1 MKRLHIPV
9 LLVALATLGSGM
21 INLYSVIGPG
31 LPHRVQFLRALF
43 PLEFIHLA
51 RFVTLLIGFAL
62 VISAINIYK
71 RKCRAYLFVLYVSF
85 LSVVFHLTKGL
96 DYEEAIVSLVLLS
109 LLYAARSRFTVKS
122 GVPDM
127 EAGLVRIAA
136 ALLLALAY
144 GVAGFWLLDRRE
156 FGINFHLG
164 DAVRETF
171 KYLSFAGDPEL
182 VPRTRYAKWFL
193 DSLYVMTGTAIVY
206 ILYALFRPVLYRF
219 RTRPQV
225 RFLARTIVE
234 KHGRS
239 SLDFFKFWPDKS
251 FFFSPSRRGFVAYRV
266 GNHFALAL
274 ADPVGPEE
282 EIESLVS
289 GYAEFCREN
298 DWGAG
303 FHQTLPDFLPVY
315 EKLGF
320 RKIKVGDDAIVDLAR
335 FSLDG
340 KERKTFRHILN
351 KLEDGGVRYQWHE
364 PPLSD
369 EVTAQAEQVSDA
381 WLGIAG
387 RKERQFTLGA
397 FAPGYIRSSP
407 LAAAV
412 DAAGRMLAFA
422 NQIPSY
428 RAGEA
433 TIDLMRHRPDAP
445 AGVMDYLF
453 VKLFLQMREKGFAR
467 FSLGMAP
474 MSGFQKNENAS
485 VEEKAIHSFF
495 QRLNFLFSYR
505 GLKRYK
511 AKFADVWEP
520 RYSVYRTPLD
530 LARMA
535 LALSAVSGMKRAKP
549 GELESPAE
557 EEAEEEDIPE
567 DAATE
572 RP

>member
-9 LLVALATLGSGM
+9 LLVALATFCSG
-21 INLYSVIGPG
+21 IVNLYSVLGPAM
-31 LPHRVQFLRALF
+31 PHRLHALRALF
-43 PLEFIHLA
+43 PLEFIHVA

-71 RKCRAYLFVLYVSF
+71 RKRRAYLFVLYISF
-85 LSVVFHLTKGL
+85 LSIVFHLTKGL
-96 DYEEAIVSLVLLS
+96 DYEEAIVTLVLLA
-109 LLYAARSRFTVKS
+109 LLYAARSKFTVKS
-122 GVPDM
+122 SAPDM

-136 ALLLALAY
+136 AMLLALAY

-156 FGINFHLG
+156 FGIDFRIG
-164 DAVRETF
+164 DAIRETF
-171 KYLSFAGDPEL
+171 KYLSIAGDPDL
-182 VPRTRYAKWFL
+182 VPHTRYARWFL
-193 DSLYVMTGTAIVY
+193 DSLFVMTGAAIMY
-206 ILYALFRPVLYRF
+206 ALYALFRPALYRL
-219 RTRPQV
+219 RTRPQE
-225 RFLARTIVE
+225 RALARAIVE

-251 FFFSPSRRGFVAYRV
+251 FYFSPSRRSFVAYRV

-282 EIESLVS
+282 EIEGVIS

-303 FHQTLPDFLPVY
+303 FHQTLPEFLPVY

-340 KERKTFRHILN
+340 KERKAFRHIVR
-351 KLEDGGVRYQWHE
+351 KLEEGGVAYRWHE

-369 EVTAQAEQVSDA
+369 EVVAQAEQVSNA
-381 WLGIAG
+381 WLRIAG
-387 RKERQFTLGA
+387 RKERQFTLGV
-397 FAPGYIRSSP
+397 FDSGYIGSTP

-412 DAAGRMLAFA
+412 DASGKMLAFA

-445 AGVMDYLF
+445 AGAMDYLF
-453 VKLFLQMREKGFAR
+453 VKLFLQMKEKGFAR

-511 AKFADVWEP
+511 AKFADFWEP

-535 LALSAVSGMKRAKP
+535 LALSAVSEVKHARPSGPEEA
-549 GELESPAE
+549 GDE
-557 EEAEEEDIPE
+557 EEEENIPE

-572 RP
+572 EP

>member
-9 LLVALATLGSGM
+9 LLVALATFGSGI
-21 INLYSVIGPG
+21 INIYSVIGPA
-31 LPHRVQFLRALF
+31 LPHRMRALRALF
-43 PLEFIHLA
+43 PLEFIHVA

-62 VISAINIYK
+62 VISAVNIYK
-71 RKCRAYLFVLYVSF
+71 RKRRAYLFVLYASF
-85 LSVVFHLTKGL
+85 LSIVFHLTKGL
-96 DYEEAIVSLVLLS
+96 DYEEATVSLAFLAF
-109 LLYAARSRFTVKS
+109 LYTARARFTVKS
-122 GVPDM
+122 SVPDM

-136 ALLLALAY
+136 ALLIALAY

-156 FGINFHLG
+156 FGINFNMG
-164 DAVRETF
+164 DAIRETF
-171 KYLSFAGDPEL
+171 TYLSFAGDPDL
-182 VPRTRYAKWFL
+182 VPHTRYAGWFL
-193 DSLYVMTGTAIVY
+193 DSLFVMTGTAIVY
-206 ILYALFRPVLYRF
+206 GLYALFRPALYRF
-219 RTRPQV
+219 RTHPRERV
-225 RFLARTIVE
+225 LARAIVE

-251 FFFSPSRRGFVAYRV
+251 FFFSPSRRSFVAYRV

-274 ADPVGPEE
+274 ADPVGPKE
-282 EIESLVS
+282 EIEGVVS

-303 FHQTLPDFLPVY
+303 FHQILPDFLPVY

-340 KERKTFRHILN
+340 KERKAFRHVVN
-351 KLEDGGVRYQWHE
+351 KLEEGGVGYRWHE

-369 EVTAQAEQVSDA
+369 EVVAQAEEVSDA
-381 WLGIAG
+381 WLRIAG
-387 RKERQFTLGA
+387 RKERRFTLGA
-397 FAPGYIRSSP
+397 FEPGYIRSTP
-407 LAAAV
+407 LAAAF
-412 DAAGRMLAFA
+412 DATGKMLAFA

-433 TIDLMRHRPDAP
+433 TIDLMRHRSDAP

-474 MSGFQKNENAS
+474 MSGFRENENAS

-505 GLKRYK
+505 GLRRYK
-511 AKFADVWEP
+511 AKFADSWEP
-520 RYSVYRTPLD
+520 RYSIYRTPLD

-535 LALSAVSGMKRAKP
+535 LALSAVSEMKRAKP
-549 GELESPAE
+549 GEIESPAE
-557 EEAEEEDIPE
+557 EEEENVPEGAAAEQP
-567 DAATE
+567 
-572 RP
+572 

>member
-1 MKRLHIPV
+1 MKRTHIPV
-9 LLVALATLGSGM
+9 LLLSLATFGSGI
-21 INLYSVIGPG
+21 INLYSVIGPA
-31 LPHRVQFLRALF
+31 LPHRMQALRALF

-51 RFVTLLIGFAL
+51 RSVTLLIGFAL

-71 RKCRAYLFVLYVSF
+71 RKRRAYLFVLYVSF
-85 LSVVFHLTKGL
+85 LSIVFHLTKGL

-109 LLYAARSRFTVKS
+109 LLYATRSRFTVKS
-122 GVPDM
+122 SEPDM
-127 EAGLVRIAA
+127 ETGLVRIAV

-156 FGINFHLG
+156 FGIEFHLG

-171 KYLSFAGDPEL
+171 KYLSFAGDPDL
-182 VPRTRYAKWFL
+182 VPRTRYARWFL
-193 DSLYVMTGTAIVY
+193 DSLFVMTGTAIVY
-206 ILYALFRPVLYRF
+206 SFYAFFRPALYRF
-219 RTRPQV
+219 RTRPHERV
-225 RFLARTIVE
+225 LAKAIVE

-239 SLDFFKFWPDKS
+239 SLDLFKCWPDKS

-282 EIESLVS
+282 EIEGIVS

-298 DWGAG
+298 DWGVG
-303 FHQTLPDFLPVY
+303 FHQTLPDFLPLY

-320 RKIKVGDDAIVDLAR
+320 RKIKIGDDAIVDLAR

-340 KERKTFRHILN
+340 KERKAFRHIVN
-351 KLEDGGVRYQWHE
+351 KLEEGGISYRWHE

-369 EVTAQAEQVSDA
+369 EVVAQAKEVSDA
-381 WLGIAG
+381 WLRIAG

-397 FAPGYIRSSP
+397 FDPEYIRSTP
-407 LAAAV
+407 LAAV
-412 DAAGRMLAFA
+412 TDAGGKMLAIA

-428 RAGEA
+428 RAGET
-433 TIDLMRHRPDAP
+433 TIDLMRHRHDAQ

-453 VKLFLQMREKGFAR
+453 VKLFLQMKEKGFAR

-485 VEEKAIHSFF
+485 IEERAIHSFF
-495 QRLNFLFSYR
+495 QHLNFLFSYR

-511 AKFADVWEP
+511 AKFADSWEP
-520 RYSVYRTPLD
+520 RYSIYRTPLD

-535 LALSAVSGMKRAKP
+535 LALSAVSEMKRTKP
-549 GELESPAE
+549 GESESPVE
-557 EEAEEEDIPE
+557 EEEENTPE
-567 DAATE
+567 DAAAE

>member
-9 LLVALATLGSGM
+9 LLVALATLGSGI
-21 INLYSVIGPG
+21 INLYSVIGPA
-31 LPHRVQFLRALF
+31 LPHRMKTLEAFF
-43 PLEFIHLA
+43 PLEFIHVA

-71 RKCRAYLFVLYVSF
+71 RKRRAYLFVLYISF
-85 LSVVFHLTKGL
+85 LSIVFHLTKGL
-96 DYEEAIVSLVLLS
+96 DYEEAMVSLVLLA
-109 LLYAARSRFTVKS
+109 LLYTARSRFTVRS
-122 GVPDM
+122 SVPDM

-144 GVAGFWLLDRRE
+144 GVSGFWLLDRRE
-156 FGINFHLG
+156 FGIDFRLG
-164 DAVRETF
+164 DAIRETF
-171 KYLSFAGDPEL
+171 AYLSFAGDPEL
-182 VPRTRYAKWFL
+182 VSRTRYARWFL
-193 DSLYVMTGTAIVY
+193 DSLFLVTGTAIVY
-206 ILYALFRPVLYRF
+206 GLYALFRPALYRF
-219 RTRPQV
+219 RTRP
-225 RFLARTIVE
+225 RERLLAKAIVE

-251 FFFSPSRRGFVAYRV
+251 YYFSPSRRGFVAFRV

-274 ADPVGPEE
+274 ADPVGPEK
-282 EIESLVS
+282 EIEGIIS

-320 RKIKVGDDAIVDLAR
+320 RKIKVGDDAIVNLER

-340 KERKTFRHILN
+340 KERKAFRHVVN
-351 KLEDGGVRYQWHE
+351 KLEEEGIAYRWYE

-369 EVTAQAEQVSDA
+369 EVLDQAEEVSDA
-381 WLGIAG
+381 WLRIAG
-387 RKERQFTLGA
+387 RKERRFTLGS
-397 FAPGYIRSSP
+397 FDPGYIRSAP
-407 LAAAV
+407 LAAAF
-412 DAAGRMLAFA
+412 DAAGKMLAFA

-428 RAGEA
+428 RAGET

-453 VKLFLQMREKGFAR
+453 VKLFLQMKEKGFAR
-467 FSLGMAP
+467 FSLGLAP
-474 MSGFQKNENAS
+474 MSGFRENENAS

-495 QRLNFLFSYR
+495 QHLNFLFSYR

-520 RYSVYRTPLD
+520 RYSIYRTPLD

-535 LALSAVSGMKRAKP
+535 LALSAVSDMKHAKS
-549 GELESPAE
+549 GDIESPAE
-557 EEAEEEDIPE
+557 EEEETLPE
-567 DAATE
+567 DTAPE
-572 RP
+572 QP

>member
-1 MKRLHIPV
+1 LKRFHIPV
-9 LLVALATLGSGM
+9 LFVALATFGSG
-21 INLYSVIGPG
+21 ILNLYSVIGPA
-31 LPHRVQFLRALF
+31 LPHRVHFLNAFF
-43 PLEFIHLA
+43 PLEFIHVA
-51 RFVTLLIGFAL
+51 RFVTLLLGFAL

-71 RKCRAYLFVLYVSF
+71 RKRRAYLFVLYISF
-85 LSVVFHLTKGL
+85 LSIVFHLTKGL
-96 DYEEAIVSLVLLS
+96 DYEEALVSLVLLS
-109 LLYAARSRFTVKS
+109 LLYATRSRFTVKS
-122 GVPDM
+122 SEPDM
-127 EAGLVRIAA
+127 ETGLVRIAV
-136 ALLLALAY
+136 ALLLALVY
-144 GVAGFWLLDRRE
+144 GATGFWLLDRRE

-171 KYLSFAGDPEL
+171 MYLSFAGDANL
-182 VPRTRYAKWFL
+182 VPHTRHARWFL
-193 DSLYVMTGTAIVY
+193 DSLFVMTGTAIVY
-206 ILYALFRPVLYRF
+206 AVYALFRPALYRF
-219 RTRPQV
+219 MTRPQERV
-225 RFLARTIVE
+225 LAKAIVE

-239 SLDFFKFWPDKS
+239 SLDFFKSWPDKS
-251 FFFSPSRRGFVAYRV
+251 FFFSSSRRSFVAYRV

-282 EIESLVS
+282 EIEGIIAS
-289 GYAEFCREN
+289 YAEFCRQN

-303 FHQTLPDFLPVY
+303 FHQTLPDFLPAY

-340 KERKTFRHILN
+340 KERKVFRHIVN
-351 KLEDGGVRYQWHE
+351 KLEDGGIEYQWHE

-369 EVTAQAEQVSDA
+369 DVVAQAEQVSDA
-381 WLGIAG
+381 WLGIGG

-397 FAPGYIRSSP
+397 FDPGYIRSTP

-412 DAAGRMLAFA
+412 DAAGKMLAFA

-453 VKLFLQMREKGFAR
+453 VRLFLQMKEKGFAR

-474 MSGFQKNENAS
+474 MSGFRENENAS
-485 VEEKAIHSFF
+485 AEEKAIHSFF

-505 GLKRYK
+505 GLKHYK
-511 AKFADVWEP
+511 AKFADSWEP
-520 RYSVYRTPLD
+520 RYSIYRTPLD

-535 LALSAVSGMKRAKP
+535 LALGTVSGMKHVKSP
-549 GELESPAE
+549 GEIESSMEGGE
-557 EEAEEEDIPE
+557 EGIPE
-567 DAATE
+567 DATAE
-572 RP
+572 

>member
-1 MKRLHIPV
+1 VKRLHIPV
-9 LLVALATLGSGM
+9 LLVALATLGSGI
-21 INLYSVIGPG
+21 INLYSVIGPA
-31 LPHRVQFLRALF
+31 LPHRMRSIAALF

-71 RKCRAYLFVLYVSF
+71 RKRRAYLLVLYISF

-156 FGINFHLG
+156 FGVNFRLG

-206 ILYALFRPVLYRF
+206 ILYALFRPALYRF
-219 RTRPQV
+219 RTRPQERV
-225 RFLARTIVE
+225 LARTIVE
-234 KHGRS
+234 KYGRS

-282 EIESLVS
+282 EIEGLVS
-289 GYAEFCREN
+289 GYTKFCREN

-320 RKIKVGDDAIVDLAR
+320 RRIKVGDDAIVDLAR

-340 KERKTFRHILN
+340 KERKTFRHIVN

-369 EVTAQAEQVSDA
+369 EVVAQAEQVSDA

-387 RKERQFTLGA
+387 RKERRFTLGV
-397 FAPGYIRSSP
+397 FDPGYIR
-407 LAAAV
+407 AAAP
-412 DAAGRMLAFA
+412 AAGRMLAFA

-557 EEAEEEDIPE
+557 IEAEEEDIPE